1 MRSRAGAGA
10 GVRPRRRNA
19 WLYAQSDV
27 AVRLAR
33 LAGSP
38 VDARRFA
45 ELLGAPEVD
54 DADAHLGQEPP
65 GQRQAEPDHAGEV
78 AVDAFDE
85 PAAQTVQSEATGHM
99 ERFSGGDVGVDLR
112 RTRRAEAD
120 RRDVRARGFLRAHSA
135 VEPDDGVAGEKLAGA
150 SGHRGPALAGRLGRA
165 RLADHLAVYREH
177 RIARNDHGGGA

>member
-45 ELLGAPEVD
+45 ELLGAP
-54 DADAHLGQEPP
+54 
-65 GQRQAEPDHAGEV
+65 EV

-150 SGHRGPALAGRLGRA
+150 SGHRGPALAG
-165 RLADHLAVYREH
+165 
-177 RIARNDHGGGA
+177 